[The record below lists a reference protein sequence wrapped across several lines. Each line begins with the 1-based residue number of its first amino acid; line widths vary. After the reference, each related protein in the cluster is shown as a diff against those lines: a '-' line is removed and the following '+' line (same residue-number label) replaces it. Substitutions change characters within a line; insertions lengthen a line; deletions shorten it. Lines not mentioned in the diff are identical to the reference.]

1 MAYGRFFR
9 YLAHKALFRSLEYSL
24 IRSTIRLLI
33 PVAAAIAT
41 RLKPCP
47 LVERGRGFICV
58 NKLIL
63 YCKTVSMGKAA
74 ECGLRGW
81 RVMSLDHSLL
91 EYSIALVNRFDM
103 IADI

>member
-1 MAYGRFFR
+1 
-9 YLAHKALFRSLEYSL
+9 
-24 IRSTIRLLI
+24 
-33 PVAAAIAT
+33 
-41 RLKPCP
+41 
-47 LVERGRGFICV
+47 
-58 NKLIL
+58 
-63 YCKTVSMGKAA
+63 MGKAA